1 MQHPAGLSRESETLV
16 VGVYKF
22 AADLRGDCTSACP
35 VRRPRPCRN
44 QGAPESKGI
53 IRSSDD
59 EWRRTLQMDTS
70 SKQGPFHSL
79 SGFVGDVVKDAGV
92 GRSLLAAPAYPGSR
106 QSNGLARQTIR
117 VAVTGIKR
125 IGRLCAGEL
134 QGVNQ

>member
-44 QGAPESKGI
+44 QGAPELKGI

-70 SKQGPFHSL
+70 SKQGP
-79 SGFVGDVVKDAGV
+79 
-92 GRSLLAAPAYPGSR
+92 YPGNW